1 MVSDLLGIA
10 VSKEKFKRAAKLR
23 DAKDWILRE
32 RCVYLF
38 RVQRGVS
45 KYFDMREGRRRE
57 DFFFS
62 ARDPLKVKSYLLF
75 CTIYPSKDSKH
86 LTIYSSM

>member
-32 RCVYLF
+32 RCVCVLGAMF
-38 RVQRGVS
+38 VCGIIACVLGVI
-45 KYFDMREGRRRE
+45 
-57 DFFFS
+57 FFVDLRL
-62 ARDPLKVKSYLLF
+62 ALVGVD
-75 CTIYPSKDSKH
+75 T
-86 LTIYSSM
+86 